1 MNVIKKN
8 WAHFFCAVLG
18 LLNFILLA
26 IPYVAAFIK
35 TESWLGE
42 ISISEGI
49 SGYRVMDMWDGGFSG
64 VMSSLIQI
72 FILILGIALLVWG
85 VLGLLKAKGTCK
97 VLPDKIGN
105 FESKKISEM
114 GLIAM
119 AGLNFL
125 LLIFLIIVTA
135 VNTEKYAGG
144 STGIKLSAGIF
155 LAIIFSVGAVVG
167 AKLLD
172 KKSVNEP
179 VEEKMEETQE
189 VKEENSEE

>member
-1 MNVIKKN
+1 MNIIKKN

-18 LLNFILLA
+18 LFNFILLA
-26 IPYVAAFIK
+26 IPYVAAFMK
-35 TESWLGE
+35 TEGWLE
-42 ISISEGI
+42 MSVSEGI
-49 SGYRVMDMWDGGFSG
+49 SGYKVMDMWDGGFSG

-85 VLGLLKAKGTCK
+85 VLGLLKAKGICK

-105 FESKKISEM
+105 FENKKISEM
-114 GLIAM
+114 GLLAM
-119 AGLNFL
+119 AVLNFL
-125 LLIFLIIVTA
+125 LFIFLIIVTA

-155 LAIIFSVGAVVG
+155 LAIIFWTAAYVG

-172 KKSVNEP
+172 KKSASA
-179 VEEKMEETQE
+179 VEEAQEEA
-189 VKEENSEE
+189 KEENSEE